1 MASAKNEA
9 LIRLTWKL
17 LSSGGDYPLVG
28 GIKIWWGGQG
38 SGRLLLG
45 FFQVEGMSK
54 FLAGGGGTP
63 PIPPQYGKPCMVTK
77 IGRVV
82 TYHKGLPL

>member
-1 MASAKNEA
+1 MKIVIQWGE
-9 LIRLTWKL
+9 
-17 LSSGGDYPLVG
+17 LSFGSGYINLV
-28 GIKIWWGGQG
+28 G
-38 SGRLLLG
+38 SGRLLPG

-77 IGRVV
+77 IGWVV
-82 TYHKGLPL
+82 TYYKGLPL